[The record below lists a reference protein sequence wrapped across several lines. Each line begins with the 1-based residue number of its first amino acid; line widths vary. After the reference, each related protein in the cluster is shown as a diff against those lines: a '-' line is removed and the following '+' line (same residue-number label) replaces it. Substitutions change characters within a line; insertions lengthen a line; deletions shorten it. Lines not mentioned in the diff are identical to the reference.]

1 MKKAVIFD
9 MDGLMI
15 DSERVTYVVYDE
27 VMRKMGYDYSL
38 EFYKLSLGH
47 AKAQEMQ
54 LYHEVYGDDFPEDEF
69 WEKSHEILDAKLFA
83 NVPLKPGIIE
93 LLQYLKANHY
103 KTMVATSSE
112 RERVD
117 IILKN
122 GGLDSYFDDVI
133 CGNEVSNSKPD
144 PEIFLT
150 ACKKLNVDTSEAI
163 VLEDSEHG
171 IMAAYNAN
179 IDCICI
185 PDMKYP
191 GLAYADKPIRILN
204 SLHDVIDYLKGEKN
218 D

>member
-15 DSERVTYVVYDE
+15 DSERVTYIIYCE
-27 VMRKMGYDYSL
+27 VMKELGYDFTL
-38 EFYKLSLGH
+38 DFYKMALGM
-47 AKAQEMQ
+47 AKPEEIE
-54 LYHEVYGDDFPEDEF
+54 LYFDLYGDDFPIDLF
-69 WEKSHEILDAKLFA
+69 WKQSHDRLDAKLFE

-93 LLQYLKANHY
+93 LLKYLKANNY

-117 IILKN
+117 VILKN
-122 GGLDSYFDDVI
+122 GGLISYFDDVI
-133 CGNEVSNSKPD
+133 CGDEVTQSKPN

-150 ACKKLNVDTSEAI
+150 ACKKLKVDPSEAL

-179 IDCICI
+179 IDVICI

-191 GLAYADKPIRILN
+191 GLAYADKPMAILD
-204 SLHDVIDYLKGEKN
+204 SLEEVIPYLEGEK
-218 D
+218 